1 MEPASVRPQ
10 QLNQALTTQCVPLT
24 TKEMAMSDKLTHTV
38 HLRNLLIAPRK
49 VRVVVDQIRD
59 KPVAVALDMLQFIT
73 KLGAGPVRKL
83 LDSAVANARETHGM
97 DVDALYVKSV
107 YVDQAR
113 TLKRFTPRAQGRAT
127 KILKKSSHVTL
138 ELGVR

>member
-1 MEPASVRPQ
+1 ME
-10 QLNQALTTQCVPLT
+10 TT
-24 TKEMAMSDKLTHTV
+24 THTV
-38 HLRNLLIAPRK
+38 HLRNLTIAPRK
-49 VRVVVDQIRD
+49 VRVVVDQIRN
-59 KPVAVALDMLQFIT
+59 KPVAEALNMLQFIT
-73 KLGAGPVRKL
+73 KLGAEPVRKL
-83 LDSAVANARETHGM
+83 LDSAVANARNNHGM

-113 TLKRFTPRAQGRAT
+113 MLKRFTPRAMGRAT

>member
-1 MEPASVRPQ
+1 
-10 QLNQALTTQCVPLT
+10 
-24 TKEMAMSDKLTHTV
+24 MSDKLTHTV